1 LVAVS
6 SGDTVGFSE
15 VETMMTEPVD
25 KSDSALTRR
34 HLLKGGAAVAGLAA
48 GSGAITGFPTIWAQ
62 NIKDVTITHVGQSFS
77 VIPQIAEQATKDLGF
92 KIDMQAVDGATQ
104 LNRLFTQPDSIDIA
118 DLSINVVPDVMKQ
131 KIGLAIPVSKYK
143 WWDKTMPLFTKG
155 EYPSGKKASIQGGA
169 PIKFQYY
176 ADKEGTKLSATPT
189 DYLTS
194 IPTLTNA
201 DTLGIRPDL
210 IGRKID
216 SWAELFNPQFK
227 GKAALV
233 DASDIGI
240 LDAVMALEAAGT
252 MKYEDKGNLTKAE
265 IDKTIAALIDLKK
278 AGQFRSFWQNFDQSV
293 NLMASGE
300 VVIQSMWAPA
310 VTAVRTRGISCEFV
324 PLKEGYRGWGVTLVP
339 LKHLSGIKL
348 DAVMEYLN
356 WYNSGW
362 QGAFIAR
369 QGYYSSVP
377 ETAKAAL
384 QPYEWDYWYEGKPAA
399 QDIKDP
405 FGHLMEKA
413 GSKRDGGSLWE
424 RMGNV
429 AVWNCLM
436 DEQRYLTR
444 RWNEFISA

>member
-1 LVAVS
+1 MADRDGMND
-6 SGDTVGFSE
+6 SG
-15 VETMMTEPVD
+15 
-25 KSDSALTRR
+25 LTRR
-34 HLLKGGAAVAGLAA
+34 TLLKSGAAVAGIAA

-62 NIKDVTITHVGQSFS
+62 NIKDVTLTHVGQSFS
-77 VIPQIAEQATKDLGF
+77 VIPQIGAQATKDLGF

-131 KIGLAIPVSKYK
+131 K
-143 WWDKTMPLFTKG
+143 TMPIFTKG
-155 EYPSGKKASIQGGA
+155 EYPDGKKASIEGGA

-176 ADKEGTKLSATPT
+176 ADKDGAKLSKTPT
-189 DYLTS
+189 EYLAS

-210 IGRKID
+210 IGRKIE
-216 SWAELFNPQFK
+216 SWAELLNPQFK

-233 DASDIGI
+233 DAPDIGI
-240 LDAVMALEAAGT
+240 LDAVMALEASGQ
-252 MKYEDKGNLTKAE
+252 MKFADKGNLTKPE
-265 IDKTIAALIDLKK
+265 IDKTIDALIALKK

-293 NLMASGE
+293 SLMASGE
-300 VVIQSMWAPA
+300 VVIQSMWSPA
-310 VTAVRTRGISCEFV
+310 VTAVRTRGIACEFV

-339 LKHLSGIKL
+339 LKHLTGLKL
-348 DAVMEYLN
+348 DATYEYLN

-369 QGYYSSVP
+369 QGYYGTVP
-377 ETAKAAL
+377 ETTKAAL
-384 QPYEWDYWYEGKPAA
+384 EPYEWDYWYEGKPAA
-399 QDIKDP
+399 KDIMDP
-405 FGHLMEKA
+405 FGKLMEKA
-413 GSKRDGGSLWE
+413 GNKRDGGALWD

-429 AVWNCLM
+429 AVWNSIM
-436 DEQRYLTR
+436 DEQRYQTK

>member
-1 LVAVS
+1 
-6 SGDTVGFSE
+6 
-15 VETMMTEPVD
+15 MTNRQGI
-25 KSDSALTRR
+25 SDSGLTRR
-34 HLLKGGAAVAGLAA
+34 RLLKGAATVAGVAA

-62 NIKDVTITHVGQSFS
+62 NIKDVTLTHVGQSFS
-77 VIPQIAEQATKDLGF
+77 VIPQIGEQASKDLGF
-92 KIDMQAVDGATQ
+92 KIDMQTVDYATQ

-118 DLSINVVPDVMKQ
+118 DLSINVVPDIMKQ

-143 WWDKTMPLFTKG
+143 WWDKTMPLFSKG
-155 EYPSGKKASIQGGA
+155 EYPNGKKASVEGGA

-176 ADKEGTKLSATPT
+176 ADKEGTTLSPTPT

-194 IPTLTNA
+194 IPSLTNA

-216 SWAELFNPQFK
+216 SWAELINPQFK

-233 DASDIGI
+233 DESDIGI
-240 LDAVMALEAAGT
+240 LDAVMALEASGA
-252 MKYEDKGNLTKAE
+252 MKYGDKGNLTKAE

-278 AGQFRSFWQNFDQSV
+278 GGQFRSFWQNFDQSV
-293 NLMASGE
+293 SLMASGE
-300 VVIQSMWAPA
+300 VVIQSMWSPA
-310 VTAVRTRGISCEFV
+310 VTAVRTRGIACEFV

-339 LKHLSGIKL
+339 LKHLSGLKL
-348 DAVMEYLN
+348 DAAMEYLN

-369 QGYYSSVP
+369 QGYYGTVP
-377 ETAKAAL
+377 ETTKKFL
-384 QPYEWDYWYEGKPAA
+384 EPYEWDYWYEGKAAA

-405 FGHLMEKA
+405 FGKLMEKA
-413 GSKRDGGSLWE
+413 GNKRDGGALWD

-436 DEQRYLTR
+436 DEQRYLTK